1 MATLAQLNDRRLLQQ
16 ENTIRSMRSMTD
28 LAVSSLDWSVRER
41 TLDYLSFCLSLF
53 PALFCRKLDLQFQR
67 IDMTFTTSSS
77 ILSDRPRASEH
88 DFC

>member
-53 PALFCRKLDLQFQR
+53 PALFAASDLQFQR
-67 IDMTFTTSSS
+67 IDMTFTTKAY
-77 ILSDRPRASEH
+77 IASHRSFFWGEA
-88 DFC
+88 CGS